1 MAKKIRFPLQMN
13 GTDVRTIEELRENFD
28 LESVLGYFANGK
40 LVTWLRNRYYDNEA
54 MAVEALSANDS
65 ELNQKLMSILGV
77 SADENAEEI
86 DVRTIQK
93 RNEKLMLLRQI
104 TDDQEIIE
112 NVDCVAFHQ
121 EELNQLLKEGKKKIY
136 LCQGEFTI
144 PICEADVTYTGISNP
159 IVSIVVDDGSN
170 MKLGNVIL
178 NNIKCT
184 SDSSDILLQLGM
196 CYKNGDGVEKNDTK
210 AIEYLKRAAELGN
223 AEAQCELGLFYE
235 KGKVVEQSL
244 EKAVEWYRKA
254 AEQGHVDSQYTLGY
268 YYRYGRGV
276 EQSDEKAKEWWRKA
290 AEQGDAL
297 AQAEFYFY
305 YNYNGIQS
313 QEKAAVECF
322 RKAAEQGHASAQ
334 YDLGLCYE
342 KGKVIEQSLEKAA
355 EWYRKAA
362 EQGNAEAQ
370 NTLGFCY
377 RNGHGVEQS
386 WEKAVEW
393 WHKAAEQGHAS
404 AQTEVAEY
412 YETKQS
418 WEKAVE
424 WYRKSAEQGR
434 VSAQWHLG
442 VCYENGRGVEQNLE
456 TAVEWYRKAAVQGY
470 SYAQGR
476 LQSLRETW

>member
-159 IVSIVVDDGSN
+159 TVSIVVDDGSN
-170 MKLGNVIL
+170 IKLGNMVL
-178 NNIKCT
+178 NHIKCT

-196 CYKNGDGVEKNDTK
+196 RYKNGDGVEKDDIK

-223 AEAQCELGLFYE
+223 AEAQCELGLYYE
-235 KGKVVEQSL
+235 NKFLLEVYEDYDGAKRDYSEAVAYL
-244 EKAVEWYRKA
+244 EKAAEQGNARAQCHLGDCYYYNCNGFTPNYAKAIKWYRKA
-254 AEQGHVDSQYTLGY
+254 AEQGDMNAQRCLGHCY
-268 YYRYGRGV
+268 HFGEGI
-276 EQSDEKAKEWWRKA
+276 KEDRAEAVKWYRKA
-290 AEQGDAL
+290 VEQGDAY
-297 AQAEFYFY
+297 AMFRIGSCYHRGG
-305 YNYNGIQS
+305 NGINKNYA
-313 QEKAAVECF
+313 EAVKWYCKAVEHGEKCASDIGDCYQEGGYGLNRNYTEA
-322 RKAAEQGHASAQ
+322 RK
-334 YDLGLCYE
+334 
-342 KGKVIEQSLEKAA
+342 
-355 EWYRKAA
+355 WYRKA
-362 EQGNAEAQ
+362 
-370 NTLGFCY
+370 
-377 RNGHGVEQS
+377 
-386 WEKAVEW
+386 
-393 WHKAAEQGHAS
+393 
-404 AQTEVAEY
+404 
-412 YETKQS
+412 
-418 WEKAVE
+418 
-424 WYRKSAEQGR
+424 
-434 VSAQWHLG
+434 
-442 VCYENGRGVEQNLE
+442 LE
-456 TAVEWYRKAAVQGY
+456 TGEIVPVYFSARGIASEAIP
-470 SYAQGR
+470 
-476 LQSLRETW
+476 